1 MNPLSLLGWQRYLVY
16 GALALA
22 VMGMAWIHGYS
33 RGERKLY
40 TYQAEQAREAVR
52 IIKARGEVT
61 ERVVTRYIKV
71 AGETQVVTNT
81 VEKEVVRY
89 ATLNPG
95 SCLDPGWGR
104 LHDAAARNQL
114 PEPEPP
120 ADGPLRAPAAAPA
133 GAGPRPADGRAGDG
147 HGDGQLRPPPPLR

>member
-22 VMGMAWIHGYS
+22 VMGAAWIHGYS

-40 TYQAEQAREAVR
+40 EYQAAQAREAVR
-52 IIKARGEVT
+52 IITARAQVT

-71 AGETQVVTNT
+71 AGDTQVVTNT

-89 ATLNPG
+89 ALLNTG
-95 SCLDPGWGR
+95 SCLDFGWGR

-114 PEPEPP
+114 PDPGPP
-120 ADGPLRAPAAAPA
+120 ADDPLRAPPAAPA
-133 GAGPRPADGRAGDG
+133 GAGPRAGEGRPGAG
-147 HGDGQLRPPPPLR
+147 HGDGELRPAPPLR